1 MRFCRLLLLSLL
13 ALTAWR
19 VEAAD
24 AFPAKPLHLIVPF
37 APGGP
42 IDQTARPLA
51 QKLAEILGQPV
62 VVENRTGANG
72 VIAAEAVARSPAD
85 GYTLLFSVIH
95 HTVLPSLNT
104 KLSYD
109 IEKDFAPVTLAA
121 VYPIIIVINPAA
133 LPVSTV
139 SDLIG
144 RAKASP
150 GKLSYGHSGYGGGT
164 HLAGELFKLQAG
176 VDLLQVPYKGSAP
189 AMADL
194 LGGQIQV
201 MFSDAPT
208 AMGHIK
214 SGRIRALGISTP
226 QRSALLPGVPT
237 ITEAGLPGYDA
248 YSWGGV
254 SVPAA
259 TPADIVTRLNTDIV
273 NVLKDPGVK
282 ERLLQI
288 GAEPMPGTPAEYATH
303 IHREIGKWAQV
314 VKKANIKI
322 E

>member
-1 MRFCRLLLLSLL
+1 MKTFL
-13 ALTAWR
+13 AVLAVWAL
-19 VEAAD
+19 AAN
-24 AFPAKPLHLIVPF
+24 AAEPFPNKPLHLIVPF

-42 IDQTARPLA
+42 IDQTARA
-51 QKLAEILGQPV
+51 MSQKLSETLGQPV
-62 VVENRTGANG
+62 VIENRTGANG
-72 VIAAEAVARSPAD
+72 VIAAEAVARSAAD

-95 HTVLPSLNT
+95 HSVLPSLNT

-121 VYPIIIVINPAA
+121 VYPIIIVVNPSA
-133 LPVSTV
+133 LPVSSV
-139 SDLIG
+139 SELIA
-144 RAKASP
+144 RAKANP

-164 HLAGELFKLQAG
+164 HLAGELFKMQAG

-194 LGGQIQV
+194 LGGQVNI

-226 QRSALLPGVPT
+226 QRSALLPNVPT
-237 ITEAGLPGYDA
+237 ITEAGLRGYDA

-254 SVPAA
+254 SLPAG
-259 TPADIVTRLNTDIV
+259 TPGDIVTKLNTDLV
-273 NVLKDPGVK
+273 KVLRDAGVK

-288 GAEPMPGTPAEYATH
+288 GAEPMPGTPAEYAAH
-303 IHREIGKWAQV
+303 MKSEIAKWAKV
-314 VKKANIKI
+314 VKEAGIKAD
-322 E
+322 

>member
-1 MRFCRLLLLSLL
+1 MQTAVRVFILLSAVL
-13 ALTAWR
+13 AFG
-19 VEAAD
+19 VHAAEP
-24 AFPAKPLHLIVPF
+24 FPAKPLHLIVPF

-51 QKLAEILGQPV
+51 QKLGEALGQPV

-72 VIAAEAVARSPAD
+72 IIAAEAVARAPAD

-121 VYPIIIVINPAA
+121 VYPIIVVVNPSS
-133 LPVSTV
+133 LPVS
-139 SDLIG
+139 SIQELIS

-164 HLAGELFKLQAG
+164 HLAGELFKMQAG

-194 LGGQIQV
+194 LGGQVNV

-214 SGRIRALGISTP
+214 SGRIRPLGISTP
-226 QRSALLPGVPT
+226 KRSSLLPNVPT
-237 ITEAGLPGYDA
+237 IIEAGLPDYDA

-259 TPADIVTRLNTDIV
+259 TPADVVTRLNADIV
-273 NVLKDPGVK
+273 KVLRDPAMKD
-282 ERLLQI
+282 RLFQI
-288 GAEPMPGTPAEYATH
+288 GAEPMAGTPAEYAAH
-303 IHREIGKWAQV
+303 IKREIAKWAKV
-314 VKKANIKI
+314 VKQANIKI

>member
-1 MRFCRLLLLSLL
+1 MKIFLSML
-13 ALTAWR
+13 AAWA
-19 VEAAD
+19 VGLHAAEP
-24 AFPAKPLHLIVPF
+24 FPAKPLHLIVPF

-51 QKLAEILGQPV
+51 QKLGEALGQPV

-95 HTVLPSLNT
+95 HSVLPSLNT

-121 VYPIIIVINPAA
+121 VYPIIVVVNPSS
-133 LPVSTV
+133 LPVS
-139 SDLIG
+139 SIQELIS
-144 RAKASP
+144 RAKANP

-164 HLAGELFKLQAG
+164 HLAGELFKMQAG

-194 LGGQIQV
+194 LGGQVNV

-214 SGRIRALGISTP
+214 SGRIRALAIASP
-226 QRSALLPGVPT
+226 QRSALLPNLPT
-237 ITEAGLPGYDA
+237 VIESGLQNYDA

-254 SVPAA
+254 SVPAG

-273 NVLKDPGVK
+273 KVLRDPGMK
-282 ERLLQI
+282 DRLLQI
-288 GAEPMPGTPAEYATH
+288 GAEPMPGTPAEYAAH
-303 IHREIGKWAQV
+303 IKREIAKWAQL